1 MEFCIKSVR
10 EGGHTAAID
19 LQVLVK
25 IVARG

>member
-25 IVARG
+25 IVASG